1 MIGNG
6 GPAGEQ
12 GPGFFAV
19 GKFGRN
25 GEIDTGTV
33 PEDIWSGGGLY
44 PWIDPNA
51 PIALEVLSN
60 SGEDA
65 VGGTGAYAVEFE
77 VLDGPGHKIVETITL
92 LGATPVDLA
101 SGIPLSALNRG
112 IVIVSGSSGANVG
125 DIIIRD
131 KVGGTVRGRI
141 EFNAALGGGA
151 GQTLQ
156 AIYTHPAGK
165 KGQIRRHWARLAKF
179 PGTDAELRI
188 LTRPFGGSW
197 NTKETF
203 SISEAVHHDVTY
215 PQRSGIE
222 IGPREQVRIEVFT
235 VLSNDAVI
243 SAGFDI
249 EGEDV

>member
-12 GPGFFAV
+12 GPGFFSIN
-19 GKFGRN
+19 KFGRN
-25 GEIDTGTV
+25 SDVDTGSV

-44 PWIDPNA
+44 PFIDPA
-51 PIALEVLSN
+51 TPKVLEVLSD

-65 VGGTGAYAVEFE
+65 VGGTGAHTVEFE
-77 VLDGPGHKIVETITL
+77 ILDGSGNKITETITL
-92 LGATPVDLA
+92 TGATPVDLA
-101 SGIPLSALNRG
+101 GGVLLSAFNRG
-112 IVIVSGSSGANVG
+112 TVLVSGSSESNVG
-125 DIIIRD
+125 ILTVRD
-131 KVGGTVRGRI
+131 KVGGTVRGLI
-141 EFNAALGGGA
+141 EAGE

-156 AIYTHPAGK
+156 AIYTHPVGS
-165 KGQIRRHWARLAKF
+165 KGNIRRHWARLAKF

-188 LTRPFGGSW
+188 VTRPFGGSW

-203 SISEAVHHDVTY
+203 SISEAVHHNVTY
-215 PQRSGIE
+215 PPRTGIE

-235 VLSNDAVI
+235 VLANDAVI

-249 EGEDV
+249 EGEDE